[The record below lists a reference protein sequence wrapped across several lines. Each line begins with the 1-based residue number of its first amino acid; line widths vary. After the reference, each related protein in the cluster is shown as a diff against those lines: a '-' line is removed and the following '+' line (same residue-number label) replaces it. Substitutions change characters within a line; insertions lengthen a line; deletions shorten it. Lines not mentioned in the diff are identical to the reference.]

1 MLFQKEM
8 NLLPKPF
15 IREINLM
22 KISSLLILFF

>member
-8 NLLPKPF
+8 NLLPKSF

-22 KISSLLILFF
+22 KISGLLILVF

>member
-22 KISSLLILFF
+22 KISCLLILFF